1 MRRFSLCQRHFAPT
15 LLYRFPIRTL
25 ERHSRHSTDR
35 AIISAVQGAR
45 RHLLIRT
52 VVGVGFWLLVSL
64 VALGTLATT
73 LPFLLLLLA
82 ILAILMWRV
91 GVGRAGVGLLSRRR
105 QGLLLV

>member
-15 LLYRFPIRTL
+15 LLYRFPLRTL